1 MRERSTWDR
10 ERIAKLAADPDSMRP
25 ENLQA
30 QPAADAYVIGTPS
43 DFAED
48 VSPSRWKDEYDSTGY
63 TRVNE
68 IGMPAFR
75 PDTFKTAAE
84 KQEEDE
90 KLEKKAE
97 VCLQLS
103 KHLLKNASTQLL
115 EDQALGFMHLP
126 DSVLIDT
133 VRRLASDEDQQ
144 DDDDKDKGKQAQDQ
158 QQDQADD
165 DKDKGKQAQ
174 DQQQQ
179 DEDPDKKKQA
189 QDQQQQDDADKE
201 KKEAREKLAA
211 KALVAMQQGD
221 MATAN
226 QMVQQLAQ
234 QQVQQQQVQSQQQL
248 EAQLQDMVQQA
259 VQQQLQQQP
268 PQQQAQQQQ
277 PMQQQPQMEM
287 ANDDMGFFQDMGPS
301 MMVDDV
307 AVDPDLQQIFA
318 SAPEAQNAQAA
329 FGITA
334 SAADP
339 GTRTKTAASRTLGTK
354 PPGVSRIGGTPGS
367 DLPATGSDNL
377 ANLWDAPPDV
387 RHAFR

>member
-30 QPAADAYVIGTPS
+30 QPAADAYVTGTPS

-84 KQEEDE
+84 EQEDDE

-133 VRRLASDEDQQ
+133 VRRLASDDEQQ
-144 DDDDKDKGKQAQDQ
+144 DDADKDKS
-158 QQDQADD
+158 
-165 DKDKGKQAQ
+165 KQAQ

-179 DEDPDKKKQA
+179 QQDDADKDKSKQA
-189 QDQQQQDDADKE
+189 QDQQQQDDADKDKSKQAQDQQQDDDKE
-201 KKEAREKLAA
+201 QQKEARAKLAA
-211 KALVAMQQGD
+211 KAIAAMQQGD
-221 MATAN
+221 TVTAN

-259 VQQQLQQQP
+259 VQQLQQQP

-277 PMQQQPQMEM
+277 QPVQQQPQM

-334 SAADP
+334 SADDP
-339 GTRTKTAASRTLGTK
+339 GTRVKTASRTLGTK

-377 ANLWDAPPDV
+377 AGLWDAPPDV
-387 RHAFR
+387 SHAFR